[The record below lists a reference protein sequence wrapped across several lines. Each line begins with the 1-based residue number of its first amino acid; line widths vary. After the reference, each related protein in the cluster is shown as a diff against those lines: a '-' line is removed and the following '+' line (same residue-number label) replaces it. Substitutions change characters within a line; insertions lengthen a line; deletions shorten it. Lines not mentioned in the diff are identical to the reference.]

1 MKKFIFVVFIFAFF
15 NSLAQIKSKTEF
27 SRKDFDINKT
37 GWSSKQLNKAN
48 TFHKI
53 SYLTLDEKMILF
65 YINLARIDSKRFAKT
80 ILNDYIDSVGNSNSQ
95 IISLKRELMV
105 QKKAKPL
112 SPEKELCQFA
122 KNYAI
127 FQGKTGQTGSHNFL
141 ERIKKICESE
151 KYFDVKELMLY
162 SQSKPLDIAI
172 GILAGSLELNL
183 ISADLAK
190 KQRKAI
196 FDTRY
201 NTIGLSMKTHLEA
214 EFVCIFELGDR
225 DYSIKKP
232 LTPKQKKKIEEK
244 KRKLDYKNRKRTD
257 RGKEPKKPKIDKKK
271 MICDKEEEEKKE

>member
-1 MKKFIFVVFIFAFF
+1 MKKFIFVIFIFAY
-15 NSLAQIKSKTEF
+15 SSLLAQIKSKTEF

-95 IISLKRELMV
+95 ITSLKRDLLV

-112 SPEKELCQFA
+112 TPEKELCQLA

-127 FQGKTGQTGSHNFL
+127 FQGKTGQTGSHNFT

-151 KYFDVKELMLY
+151 RYFDVKELLLY
-162 SQSKPLDIAI
+162 TQNRPLDIAI
-172 GILAGSLELNL
+172 GILAGSSEQNF
-183 ISADLAK
+183 ISEELAK

-196 FDTRY
+196 FDTKF
-201 NTIGLSMKTHLEA
+201 NTIGLSVKTHSEA

-244 KRKLDYKNRKRTD
+244 KRKLEYKNRKRTD
-257 RGKEPKKPKIDKKK
+257 RGKEPKKPKIDKNK
-271 MICDKEEEEKKE
+271 MDCTGKAEEAK